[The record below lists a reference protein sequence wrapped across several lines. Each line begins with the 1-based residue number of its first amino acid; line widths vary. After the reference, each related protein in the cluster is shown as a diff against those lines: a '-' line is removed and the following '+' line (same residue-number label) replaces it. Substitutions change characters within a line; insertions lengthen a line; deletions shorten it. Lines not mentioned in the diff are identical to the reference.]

1 MNKDKDRNRHFLL
14 TRTVLDGVWWWSSFI
29 FGFVC
34 WFYYFC
40 CFHFKAKYNRCLHLC
55 LLFFPPPRRHFISAC
70 VLLSLLSLCLQ
81 ESIWYNVCKC
91 YSWPLM
97 QKLDRII
104 SLLCNSHNIIAS
116 LSWLISSFWKG
127 YLKENNSMY
136 VLYKPQCLILSC
148 FSFKE
153 RMIAE

>member
-1 MNKDKDRNRHFLL
+1 MGFGGGHHLFL
-14 TRTVLDGVWWWSSFI
+14 VLFADSIIFVVFILKPNIIDASICVSCSS
-29 FGFVC
+29 
-34 WFYYFC
+34 
-40 CFHFKAKYNRCLHLC
+40 
-55 LLFFPPPRRHFISAC
+55 PPPRRHFISAC

>member
-1 MNKDKDRNRHFLL
+1 MTFQRGFHEGEMNKDKDRNRHFLL

-34 WFYYFC
+34 WFHYFC
-40 CFHFKAKYNRCLHLC
+40 CFHFKPKYNRWLHLC
-55 LLFFPPPRRHFISAC
+55 LLFFPLPQAFICAC

-81 ESIWYNVCKC
+81 ESIWYNICKC

-104 SLLCNSHNIIAS
+104 SLFRSSHNIIVS
-116 LSWLISSFWKG
+116 VSWLISSFWKG
-127 YLKENNSMY
+127 SLKKNTK
-136 VLYKPQCLILSC
+136 LYICIV
-148 FSFKE
+148 
-153 RMIAE
+153 